1 MNIFRINTSGILEV
15 SYPEITIYKEFAD
28 LINKYP
34 NDYDVYFKYIYFISD
49 YKSKCNQDGM
59 TEKEAIKYATSV
71 LNLNIEQLDNIII
84 KKAIT
89 RYKELNGSIIR
100 DNLMTLKRALSK
112 TNKVISML
120 DDKLDKMMTV
130 MSNSDEEVK
139 GAGSG
144 KHVAHLY
151 LSE

>member
-1 MNIFRINTSGILEV
+1 
-15 SYPEITIYKEFAD
+15 
-28 LINKYP
+28 
-34 NDYDVYFKYIYFISD
+34 
-49 YKSKCNQDGM
+49 M

-71 LNLNIEQLDNIII
+71 LNLNIEQLDNPII
-84 KKAIT
+84 KKAII

-112 TNKVISML
+112 TNRIISML

-139 GAGSG
+139 GETYKPVLELVNQIFSLSTDVPKHIKNIDELEKLISSDSETKIKEFARG
-144 KHVAHLY
+144 KKNIEESFDPNNDVERDL
-151 LSE
+151 